1 MRSLTAIRGRQER
14 GVELTQFHIVFSQ
27 LVGMAVMMLVG
38 IVCVKAHVLGQKAMD
53 GICSFILKVG
63 IPFIVF
69 SNAVSGTTRA
79 DLAQSGVIM
88 LLDIV
93 MYVLLISMCTLIAKL
108 MGLKAERG
116 RMFCGTFVFG
126 NVGFMGLPLLMALYP
141 GKGALYFALL
151 SLVDQCVMW
160 TYGVWTCKKVRDVHS
175 RTDKDPARGWL
186 QRVRSV
192 ISPAL
197 VAVALSLVVV
207 LIGVPIPEEVL
218 APIKA
223 IGQTAS
229 PLSMVYLG
237 GLVVLRDWTG
247 VLRKPELY
255 VGVVLKMLLFPMA
268 LFALFTTVPPMLGL
282 TINPDIVHTMAICAG
297 MPTMVA
303 LVMFAEKEHNQPQY
317 AIGMVVANTIAS
329 LFTLTAVSFVV
340 F

>member
-1 MRSLTAIRGRQER
+1 MA
-14 GVELTQFHIVFSQ
+14 QFHIVLSQ
-27 LVGMAVMMLVG
+27 LIGMGVMMLVG

-69 SNAVSGTTRA
+69 ANAVAGTTRA

-88 LLDIV
+88 LLDVI
-93 MYVLLISMCTLIAKL
+93 MYALLIGMCTLIAKL

-116 RMFCGTFVFG
+116 RMFCGAFVFG

-160 TYGVWTCKKVRDVHS
+160 TYGVWTCKKVGDVHS
-175 RTDKDPARGWL
+175 RTDKEPAHGWL
-186 QRVRSV
+186 QRLRSV

-197 VAVALSLVVV
+197 VAVALAIAVI
-207 LIGVPIPEEVL
+207 LIGIPIPAEVL
-218 APIKA
+218 APIRT

-255 VGVVLKMLLFPMA
+255 VGVVVKMLLFPLA
-268 LFALFTTVPPMLGL
+268 LFALFSTVPPMLGMA
-282 TINPDIVHTMAICAG
+282 INPDIVHTMAICAG

-303 LVMFAEKEHNQPQY
+303 LVMFAEKERNQPQY
-317 AIGMVVANTIAS
+317 AIGMVVATTIAS